1 MCDVTPERRDR
12 DLFGR
17 LEQAALLRFS
27 PEWIGWIFKVAVVS
41 RCGCFIEVRTACQ
54 PYKDRNCVDHMLD
67 GKPLLGFLWVSSVY
81 LHEETIVHHIEE
93 LERLVVAILGT
104 VVPR

>member
-1 MCDVTPERRDR
+1 
-12 DLFGR
+12 
-17 LEQAALLRFS
+17 
-27 PEWIGWIFKVAVVS
+27 
-41 RCGCFIEVRTACQ
+41 
-54 PYKDRNCVDHMLD
+54 MLD

-104 VVPR
+104 VVAR